1 MIIRNYKASLLLT
14 FFFFLLFS
22 SCEHGVKNTESNCTI
37 EVRFDS
43 IDFAGTAYLERL
55 DPFKTYIED
64 SIAVKLDKKNV
75 FSIIPKQFPDIYI
88 IRFNKEQAITLII
101 DSNSQIIVNI
111 NKSPFNLNYSIEN
124 SSESQLVANNN
135 NIINKHIDIFEKTYS
150 KYRSAPRDEN
160 FNQLRKTTDSIL
172 YQNNSDLYYE
182 LKNSIESNQTSLASI
197 IAIYSRFGGNRIFN
211 MEIDSSLFISL
222 SKSLLH
228 KYPDNSHVQFL
239 KNNVDEL
246 LNNIRLKEI
255 RESKLDKGYIF
266 PDITLN
272 SLDNTQYSI
281 KNTHSKYIIVYLW
294 QSKYKKFW
302 DTNPVL
308 KELYNNY
315 DRKTLEI
322 IGISFE
328 QDKLSWAN
336 YCSMEKMNW
345 INLISGPENEALI
358 NPTGK
363 YPRIFI
369 LDSSFKIL
377 NKNAS
382 INELKT
388 FLK

>member
-1 MIIRNYKASLLLT
+1 MIIRNYKAGFLLML
-14 FFFFLLFS
+14 FFLLLFS
-22 SCEHGVKNTESNCTI
+22 SCKQGVNNTENNCTI

-43 IDFAGTAYLERL
+43 IDFSGTVYLERL

-64 SIAVKLDKKNV
+64 SIYIKPDKKNV
-75 FSIIPKQFPDIYI
+75 FSIKPKQFPDIYI
-88 IRFNKEQAITLII
+88 IRFNKEQAITIII
-101 DSNSQIIVNI
+101 DSNSHIIVNI
-111 NKSPFNLNYSIEN
+111 NKSPFNSNYSIEN
-124 SSESQLVANNN
+124 SLESQLVAKNNT
-135 NIINKHIDIFEKTYS
+135 IVNKHIDIFDKAYS
-150 KYRSAPRDEN
+150 KYRSAPRDGN
-160 FNQLRKTTDSIL
+160 FSQLRKSTDSIL

-197 IAIYSRFGGNRIFN
+197 LAIYSKFGENSIFD
-211 MEIDSSLFISL
+211 MKIDSSLFISL
-222 SKSLLH
+222 SKSLLL
-228 KYPDNSHVQFL
+228 KYPDNTHVQFL
-239 KNNVDEL
+239 NNNVYEL

-255 RESKLDKGYIF
+255 RESKLNTGNIF

-272 SLDNTQYSI
+272 SLENKQYNLKS
-281 KNTHSKYIIVYLW
+281 THSKYIIVYLW

-302 DTNPVL
+302 ETNPVL
-308 KELYNNY
+308 KELYKNN

-345 INLISGPENEALI
+345 INLISGPENEVLI
-358 NPTGK
+358 NPIGK
-363 YPRIFI
+363 YPRVFI
-369 LDSSFKIL
+369 LDSNFKIL
-377 NKNAS
+377 NKDAC